1 MDPFCPQCQQREDC
15 SHPEL
20 FTLDSLLPYPYT
32 IHPSV
37 RMATTHRKRASLDF
51 FYCPTQVHCQVQPSL
66 SPKASRHLPSHC
78 YGDSLTL
85 WGIACCLASRLLPA
99 LWVLLWLPIIHSPY
113 PVCSHLPLES
123 KQTHHPPLP
132 VTGPSLPSFHTWT

>member
-1 MDPFCPQCQQREDC
+1 MCVCIWNPLVYSTCLHEHQMEKWTRSALSVNSEKTAA
-15 SHPEL
+15 
-20 FTLDSLLPYPYT
+20 TLNYLLSTQLLLYPYT

-78 YGDSLTL
+78 YGGSLTL
-85 WGIACCLASRLLPA
+85 WGIACCLASSLLPA

-113 PVCSHLPLES
+113 PV
-123 KQTHHPPLP
+123 
-132 VTGPSLPSFHTWT
+132 VTYP